1 MTTIRV
7 IDEPCGYGKTSNLI
21 RELKTLRDTPEP
33 NDPVIIVVPELS
45 EITRYQD
52 QLGKDWLPE
61 PLVVDGTSKT
71 EALIALLMEKSNVI
85 TTHSLYE
92 RIKRFENL
100 LVPYHVIVDEV
111 PTAAKQLPV
120 QFGRGL
126 FKNLIHHKQYI
137 TIDPATNLIRATSNW
152 LADQQDYESG
162 DDLHIKKFMDAVVSN
177 EVYFVEGIYC
187 VMPIPDAFFTRPK
200 TLTILTF
207 LFEGTQLHHWLLKKG
222 YQFQHFWDPN
232 ELAQFKTEMAKHIYL
247 RRTTAPVKAGFN
259 NMNDKDGKLRKQ
271 VATWVKNQMKKLRN
285 LDSTVHVGRV
295 LVASHKDAWY
305 GQELNKQ
312 AKVSD
317 TTCLKKLSGLSK
329 AQHTTLITRG
339 TNKFKALDI
348 VILLGKENLHPSLA
362 KFLGMATPKA
372 ADRHTLTELVQLIY
386 RSAIRDR
393 YPIYLMT
400 PDPDNIRI
408 LKEFLT
414 T

>member
-61 PLVVDGTSKT
+61 PLVVNGTNKT
-71 EALIALLMEKSNVI
+71 DALITLLMGKSNVI

-126 FKNLIHHKQYI
+126 FKNLINHKQYI

-200 TLTILTF
+200 TLTIMSLLQNPHCVFNYSLREAKLESAGVPF
-207 LFEGTQLHHWLLKKG
+207 L
-222 YQFQHFWDPN
+222 
-232 ELAQFKTEMAKHIYL
+232 A
-247 RRTTAPVKAGFN
+247 R
-259 NMNDKDGKLRKQ
+259 
-271 VATWVKNQMKKLRN
+271 
-285 LDSTVHVGRV
+285 
-295 LVASHKDAWY
+295 
-305 GQELNKQ
+305 
-312 AKVSD
+312 
-317 TTCLKKLSGLSK
+317 
-329 AQHTTLITRG
+329 
-339 TNKFKALDI
+339 
-348 VILLGKENLHPSLA
+348 
-362 KFLGMATPKA
+362 
-372 ADRHTLTELVQLIY
+372 
-386 RSAIRDR
+386 
-393 YPIYLMT
+393 
-400 PDPDNIRI
+400 
-408 LKEFLT
+408 
-414 T
+414 